1 MGLSARGFPVRIAQE
16 GRGSF
21 EHLFRNEP
29 VFGANPMNIFIAGGG
44 RIGFHLTR
52 LVCNEKHEVTLIE
65 TDPIKVEQVDYALDC
80 RTVRGSA
87 ASVGLLQ
94 ELGVDEADIFVSVTG
109 NDEINLIAAAAAKGL
124 GAKQAVARV
133 DNPTYFESNMLYET
147 LFGIDYVLS
156 PDALTALEIAHY
168 VESPGV
174 VSAVDFGRGHVQ
186 MRQIRIAPSSNSN
199 ARPLKDI
206 ELPEGTL
213 AGVVVRDGNA
223 FIPDGDT
230 VIKPGDTVAFVG
242 NKDSMA
248 KVQKLFKGS
257 TPAIQKVV
265 IMGGSTIG
273 LHLAQVLEN
282 RQPSVKLMEWNM
294 ATCNAIAPR
303 LKKTKVVCRDAS
315 SRDAL
320 EQEHVGG
327 ADMFIAATS
336 DDERNIMA
344 CLLAKEVGVPT
355 AISVVNQPDFASLV
369 GKLGIDHAVT
379 PRVSVANRVLRLIHH
394 RTVSAMGVSADGS
407 IEILEYDVSPKSP
420 IIGKPLRDVRFPK
433 QVLIGGIVRG
443 EKVIVPRGEDALQA
457 GDTVLVIA
465 NAKSIEAVEKL
476 INR

>member
-1 MGLSARGFPVRIAQE
+1 VRIAQK
-16 GRGSF
+16 GRSSTRQLTRIESVIGTNS
-21 EHLFRNEP
+21 
-29 VFGANPMNIFIAGGG
+29 MNIFIAGGG

-52 LVCNEKHEVTLIE
+52 IVCNEKHDVTLIE

-87 ASVGLLQ
+87 SSVGLLQ
-94 ELGVDEADIFVSVTG
+94 DLGADEADIFVSVTG

-174 VSAVDFGRGHVQ
+174 VSAADFGRGHVQ
-186 MRQIRIAPSSNSN
+186 MRQMRIASNSN
-199 ARPLKDI
+199 VGARALKDI
-206 ELPEGTL
+206 TLPAGTL
-213 AGVVVRDGNA
+213 AGVVVREGNA
-223 FIPDGDT
+223 FIPNGDT
-230 VIKPGDTVAFVG
+230 VIEPGDTVAFIG
-242 NKDSMA
+242 DKEGMA

-257 TPAIQKVV
+257 TPATEKVV

-344 CLLAKEVGVPT
+344 CLLAKEVGAKT
-355 AISVVNQPDFASLV
+355 SISVVNQPDFASLV

-394 RTVSAMGVSADGS
+394 RAVSAMGASDSGAV
-407 IEILEYDVSPKSP
+407 EILEYDVSPKSP

-443 EKVIVPRGEDALQA
+443 EKVIVPRGEDALEE
-457 GDTVLVIA
+457 GDTVLVIV
-465 NAKSIEAVEKL
+465 NAKSIDAVERL
-476 INR
+476 INN

>member
-1 MGLSARGFPVRIAQE
+1 
-16 GRGSF
+16 
-21 EHLFRNEP
+21 
-29 VFGANPMNIFIAGGG
+29 MNIFIAGGG

-52 LVCNEKHEVTLIE
+52 LVCNENHDVTLIE

-87 ASVGLLQ
+87 ASVSLLQ
-94 ELGVDEADIFVSVTG
+94 DLGVDDADIFVSVTG

-156 PDALTALEIAHY
+156 PDALIALEIAHY

-174 VSAVDFGRGHVQ
+174 VSAADFGRGYVQ
-186 MRQIRIAPSSNSN
+186 MRQMRIASNSG
-199 ARPLKDI
+199 ARALKDI
-206 ELPEGTL
+206 QLPPGTL

-230 VIKPGDTVAFVG
+230 VIEPGDTVAFIG
-242 NKDSMA
+242 DKDNMA
-248 KVQKLFKGS
+248 KVQRLFKGS
-257 TPAIQKVV
+257 TPATEKVV

-282 RQPSVKLMEWNM
+282 RAPSVKLMEWNM

-394 RTVSAMGVSADGS
+394 RAVSAMGASDNSAV
-407 IEILEYDVSPKSP
+407 EILEYDVSPKSSV
-420 IIGKPLRDVRFPK
+420 IGKPLRDVRFPN

-443 EKVIVPRGEDALQA
+443 EKVIVPRGEDALEA

-465 NAKSIEAVEKL
+465 NAKSIEAMEKL
-476 INR
+476 INK

>member
-1 MGLSARGFPVRIAQE
+1 
-16 GRGSF
+16 
-21 EHLFRNEP
+21 
-29 VFGANPMNIFIAGGG
+29 MNIFIAGGG

-52 LVCNEKHEVTLIE
+52 HISNEKHEVTLIE

-94 ELGVDEADIFVSVTG
+94 DLGVDEADLFVSVTG
-109 NDEINLIAAAAAKGL
+109 NDEINLIAAASAKGL
-124 GAKQAVARV
+124 GAKQTVARV

-174 VSAVDFGRGHVQ
+174 VSAADFGRGHVQ
-186 MRQIRIAPSSNSN
+186 MRQMRITATPDSD
-199 ARPLKDI
+199 ARALKDI
-206 ELPEGTL
+206 KLPAGTL
-213 AGVVVRDGNA
+213 AGVVIREGMA
-223 FIPDGDT
+223 IIPDGDT
-230 VIKPGDTVAFVG
+230 VIQAGDTVAFIG
-242 NKDSMA
+242 DKDGMA
-248 KVQKLFKGS
+248 QVRKLFKGS
-257 TPAIQKVV
+257 TPATEKVV

-294 ATCNAIAPR
+294 ATCNTIAPL

-344 CLLAKEVGVPT
+344 CLLAKAVGAAT
-355 AISVVNQPDFASLV
+355 AVSVVNQPDFASLV

-379 PRVSVANRVLRLIHH
+379 PRVSVANRILRLIHH
-394 RTVSAMGVSADGS
+394 RAVSAMGVSAEGP
-407 IEILEYDVSPKSP
+407 IEMLEYEVSEKSSAV
-420 IIGKPLRDVRFPK
+420 GKPLREVRFPNH
-433 QVLIGGIVRG
+433 VLIGGIVRG
-443 EKVIVPRGEDALQA
+443 ERVIVPRGEDALEA
-457 GDTVLVIA
+457 GDTVLIIA
-465 NAKSIEAVEKL
+465 NAKAIDAVEKL
-476 INR
+476 IIK